1 MAHYKLM
8 FPSKYIDAAT
18 LEGHDVVVEI
28 ESVRMET
35 LEGEKGEKDTK
46 PVVRLKGK
54 KKLWVLNKTNAKI
67 IARLYSND
75 VDGWIGKR
83 ITLYPTT
90 CDAFGQHDIECVRV
104 RKAAPKPMGPASAAP
119 QPSSS
124 PAQLD
129 PDQQAKIGRAH

>member
-104 RKAAPKPMGPASAAP
+104 RKAAPGHHQEFQHVVEAGGIALPRFDDGEQLGQVAA
-119 QPSSS
+119 
-124 PAQLD
+124 
-129 PDQQAKIGRAH
+129 

>member
-1 MAHYKLM
+1 
-8 FPSKYIDAAT
+8 
-18 LEGHDVVVEI
+18 
-28 ESVRMET
+28 MET

-67 IARLYSND
+67 IAKLHGND
-75 VDGWIGKR
+75 VDGWVGKA
-83 ITLYPTT
+83 IALYATT
-90 CDAFGQHDIECVRV
+90 CDAFGETVECVRV

-129 PDQQAKIGRAH
+129 PDQQAMIEDEQAESY